1 MPDTVL
7 LPLLKEL
14 DAPGEPREGSH
25 TLYSRKRQ
33 PLASV
38 IDHVQSL
45 QRSAAETPQMH
56 AGICHAFVHSA
67 EAILPV
73 NSLFFWLQY

>member
-1 MPDTVL
+1 MN
-7 LPLLKEL
+7 
-14 DAPGEPREGSH
+14 
-25 TLYSRKRQ
+25 SRKRQ

>member
-1 MPDTVL
+1 MNST
-7 LPLLKEL
+7 K
-14 DAPGEPREGSH
+14 
-25 TLYSRKRQ
+25 SR

-38 IDHVQSL
+38 TDHVQSL
-45 QRSAAETPQMH
+45 QRSVTETPQMH
-56 AGICHAFVHSA
+56 AGICHAVVHSA